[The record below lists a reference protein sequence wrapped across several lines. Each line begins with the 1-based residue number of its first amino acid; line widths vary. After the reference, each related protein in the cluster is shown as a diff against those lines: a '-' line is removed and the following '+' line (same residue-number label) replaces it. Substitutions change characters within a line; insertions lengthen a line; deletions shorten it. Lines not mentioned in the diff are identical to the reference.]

1 MYDVESEDRTQST
14 LVGGECFHY
23 CTIITLFW
31 CVCVCK
37 FLTSCNIVKP
47 MGAFL
52 LWPKHPIPSVLKACV
67 DFRWSRL
74 VRSCIM
80 NQSECCKFHFFAACH
95 WKNQTLPDG
104 YRWKENGVDFFC
116 SSQPRVK
123 LGCYLTT
130 SNIFCTGAFT
140 GRLLL
145 HSFLQLEARHVYLGK
160 FLTKSWSLTWLGRNR
175 SS

>member
-1 MYDVESEDRTQST
+1 MTLAKIRLYDTESGDRTQAT

-23 CTIITLFW
+23 CAIITLF
-31 CVCVCK
+31 VCVCAQISY
-37 FLTSCNIVKP
+37 FFFSLTL
-47 MGAFL
+47 A
-52 LWPKHPIPSVLKACV
+52 IPSVVKVCV
-67 DFRWSRL
+67 DFRWSML
-74 VRSCIM
+74 VRSCII
-80 NQSECCKFHFFAACH
+80 NQSECCKVHFFAACH

-130 SNIFCTGAFT
+130 NNIFCTGAFT
-140 GRLLL
+140 GRLLS
-145 HSFLQLEARHVYLGK
+145 HSFRQLEARHVYLGK
-160 FLTKSWSLTWLGRNR
+160 FLAKPWSLTWLARNR